1 VLDVTGA
8 RLAGNDCGAAAVMI
22 LDSPAPPSTPAPCAA
37 LHAALGTAVH
47 AGFWR
52 VLTDLSSG
60 PSVWPAKTAV
70 LYSAAELPRPPALNF
85 SAHSASTRGSSVA
98 RKARTWK
105 GARTPQALKRVRQ
118 ALRRRDVNRRTR
130 SEAKTLTQRAGAIA
144 LGRVEGDGPEA
155 ITAAISALDRAAEK
169 GIIHRN
175 NAARRKSRL
184 MAKANA
190 AHLLEG
196 VSAESGPKKKS
207 VATKTAQ
214 RKKVAAAKASKAAA
228 AKAADRPRTAAGKA
242 KVAVTRASRES
253 AAARRRRQ
261 AESGEEPKAE
271 G

>member
-1 VLDVTGA
+1 
-8 RLAGNDCGAAAVMI
+8 
-22 LDSPAPPSTPAPCAA
+22 
-37 LHAALGTAVH
+37 
-47 AGFWR
+47 
-52 VLTDLSSG
+52 
-60 PSVWPAKTAV
+60 
-70 LYSAAELPRPPALNF
+70 
-85 SAHSASTRGSSVA
+85 VA

-118 ALRRRDVNRRTR
+118 AIHRHDINRRTR
-130 SEAKTLTQRAGAIA
+130 SAARTLVQRATNIA
-144 LGRVEGDGPEA
+144 LGRAEGDGQEA
-155 ITAAISALDRAAEK
+155 ITAAVSALDKAAEK
-169 GIIHRN
+169 GIIHPN

-214 RKKVAAAKASKAAA
+214 RKKVAAAKASKAAS

-242 KVAVTRASRES
+242 KVAVTRATRES
-253 AAARRRRQ
+253 AAARRR
-261 AESGEEPKAE
+261 AKTGEEPE